1 MENYIFMGDMYNDG
15 MPMGLNA
22 NLARNFA
29 ARERFSALSD
39 AQRAKLIEES
49 RGIRTPDEMRAFVD
63 NYQNWSFQ

>member
-15 MPMGLNA
+15 MPQGMTA

-29 ARERFSALSD
+29 ARERFSSLSD

-49 RGIRTPDEMRAFVD
+49 RGIRSSDEMRAFVD